1 MDGPPQDDRSA
12 RRREQARARAARR
25 RRNVAYWSVITVAAV
40 LAVAWAVNPGWSLRG
55 GSSGTEVAQAEPA
68 PADSGAAPGATSTA
82 ADATATTA
90 TAGMAA
96 TTTAAEA
103 ADSPRA
109 AHERDFGLAASGS
122 PARQKVTVPVLMYHR
137 VAPMSTATNATS
149 YDLTVT
155 PAQFREQMAWLKRNG
170 YTAISQAE
178 LFRAIED
185 GAALPKKPVVLTFD
199 DGYVD
204 AVKDVLPVLEPLGW
218 PGTFFIISSRIG
230 ERAFLTA
237 KQIRR
242 LSAAG
247 MDIGSHTVDHL
258 ELPSLSESSRAQQL
272 TQSRKELEKV
282 LGHPVR
288 WFCYPAGRNDA
299 ASAASVEKAG
309 YLLGYTTEGGSVLQ
323 ADSLSQLPRVRVS
336 GGGSLQQFAASVKAA
351 SAAG

>member
-1 MDGPPQDDRSA
+1 MEGPPQDDRSA
-12 RRREQARARAARR
+12 RRREQARARTAKRR
-25 RRNVAYWSVITVAAV
+25 RDIAYWSVIAVAAA
-40 LAVAWAVNPGWSLRG
+40 LAVAWAVNPDWSPRG
-55 GSSGTEVAQAEPA
+55 GSAGTDVAQAQP
-68 PADSGAAPGATSTA
+68 SGAAPGEATGAATTGSTTAEAA
-82 ADATATTA
+82 ADATTGEATTA
-90 TAGMAA
+90 PATA
-96 TTTAAEA
+96 T
-103 ADSPRA
+103 PRD
-109 AHERDFGLAASGS
+109 AHERDYGLTASGS

-149 YDLTVT
+149 YGLTIT
-155 PAQFREQMAWLKRNG
+155 PAQFREQVAWLKRNG

-204 AVKDVLPVLEPLGW
+204 ATKDVLPVLEPLGW
-218 PGTFFIISSRIG
+218 PATFFIISSRIG

-237 KQIRR
+237 TQLRR

-299 ASAASVEKAG
+299 ASAASVAKAG
-309 YLLGYTTEGGSVLQ
+309 YLLGYTTEGGSVLR
-323 ADSLSQLPRVRVS
+323 ADSLTQLPRVRVS
-336 GGGSLQQFAASVKAA
+336 GGESIGQFAASVKAA
-351 SAAG
+351 SAA

>member
-288 WFCYPAGRNDA
+288 WFCYPADRNDA
-299 ASAASVEKAG
+299 ALASSVEKAG

>member
-12 RRREQARARAARR
+12 RRREQAQARAARR

-68 PADSGAAPGATSTA
+68 SVDSGAAPGPTSTA
-82 ADATATTA
+82 ADATATTTS
-90 TAGMAA
+90 TAA
-96 TTTAAEA
+96 TTAAE
-103 ADSPRA
+103 DVTSPRA

-237 KQIRR
+237 QQIRR

-288 WFCYPAGRNDA
+288 WFCYPAGRNDT